1 MISRVDP
8 LADFDHWIDH
18 VSFSHAQ
25 CRLAICFRREMKNK
39 RLAILMRARMASP
52 THPVHRQQL
61 LRPDLPPLPPQ
72 GATCSGDADDDGS
85 NTGAR
90 RDYDVDRARV
100 CELMRQMERN
110 LRNALKATYAGF
122 FERLNAH
129 PGGLKLLTVLRAD
142 LLSLLV

>member
-1 MISRVDP
+1 
-8 LADFDHWIDH
+8 
-18 VSFSHAQ
+18 AQ

-85 NTGAR
+85 NTAR
-90 RDYDVDRARV
+90 R
-100 CELMRQMERN
+100 MERN
-110 LRNALKATYAGF
+110 LRDALKPTYAGF

-142 LLSLLV
+142 LLSLLA